1 LRSARPRRVR
11 GGGERVT
18 GSHLEASARACAN
31 IALAKYWGKADP
43 KRNIPAVPSVS
54 LTLDQLVTETRVRFD
69 PSLRTDQVR
78 LDGRRATEA
87 EADRVIAMLA
97 RIRREARLRMRA
109 QISSHNHFPTAA
121 GLASS
126 ASGFAALA
134 ASASAAAGI
143 RFSARRLSALA
154 RASSASAARSIYGG
168 FVELPAGGRGD
179 DDLAARPIAPP
190 GHWNLRLVVALTDP
204 GKKKVGSTE
213 GMERSR
219 KSSPYYEAWI
229 DQAPKWSRRIKRA
242 IKERELDTLGE
253 AMEQSTLAFH
263 CCAITSTPPIIYWA
277 PATLAALATVRGLR
291 ERGVSVWAT
300 MDAGPHV
307 KALCGVGDASRVRQA
322 LDRTQGVTRTWVAK
336 PGPNIEVHR

>member
-1 LRSARPRRVR
+1 
-11 GGGERVT
+11 VT
-18 GSHLEASARACAN
+18 DDLLEARARACAN
-31 IALAKYWGKADP
+31 IALAKYWGKADR
-43 KRNIPAVPSVS
+43 KSNVPAVPSIS

-69 PSLRTDQVR
+69 ASLPSDLVR

-87 EADRVIAMLA
+87 EAMRVVTMLDRV
-97 RIRREARLRMRA
+97 RREARLHLNARVT
-109 QISSHNHFPTAA
+109 SHNHFPTAA

-134 ASASAAAGI
+134 AAAWTAAGL
-143 RFSARRLSALA
+143 RFNARRLSALA

-168 FVELPAGGRGD
+168 FVELPAGKRGD
-179 DDLAARPIAPP
+179 VDLAARPIAPP
-190 GHWNLRLVVALTDP
+190 EHWNLRLIVALTEP

-219 KSSPYYEAWI
+219 KTSPYYRAWLDEA
-229 DQAPKWSRRIKRA
+229 PRWSRTIKRA
-242 IKERELDTLGE
+242 IADRDLDMLGA

-263 CCAITSTPPIIYWA
+263 CCAMTSDPPILYWA

-307 KALCGVGDASRVRQA
+307 KALCSVGDATRVRQA
-322 LDRTQGVTRTWVAK
+322 LDRTQGVTRTWVAR
-336 PGPNIEVHR
+336 PGPAVEVDQ